1 MYKSEFD
8 CPAQRG
14 VGCMALSNVNDAL
27 DAGTLDQ
34 YISGDEADEKY
45 KGDKNSKSEVGILDN
60 QETTIWF
67 KEYKDD
73 KGKVHKDHEIK
84 L

>member
-8 CPAQRG
+8 CPAVRG

-34 YISGDEADEKY
+34 HLGEDKDGKY
-45 KGDKNSKSEVGILDN
+45 KGDKSQLNEAGILDN
-60 QETTIWF
+60 PETTIWF

-73 KGKVHKDHEIK
+73 KGKIHKEHEIK